1 MTRTASAGSPATRSL
16 RLAAA
21 AAVTLAAL
29 AGCAKK
35 ADDSA
40 DDVKATAEVKTA
52 VLADAALDRTVTA
65 YGGVEFAPGGER
77 TLSAP
82 VEARVAEVRV
92 TAGAPVSAGQ
102 VLIVLAPSPQT
113 QIDLKKAADDARTA
127 QEAYDRVV
135 RLKASGID
143 SNADVESARA
153 TTVVAQATLSSLRTR
168 AAGLTV
174 TSPVTGAVETLTA
187 APGDLVASG
196 ASLGKVGQLSA
207 TRPRLGVDPSA
218 ASAIKVGDAV
228 RLQAVGGGES
238 RAGVVVGVDPEL
250 DPQTRLAGVLVDA
263 RGVSFPPG
271 STVKGEVATG
281 QASGPVA
288 PYGAIYYD
296 TNQPYVLVV
305 DKGVAHHRDV
315 QLGARQG
322 DQVELVSGVK
332 AGERIVTE
340 GGASLDDGTAVK
352 EAPAAPAAEAPDAAK
367 ANAG

>member
-1 MTRTASAGSPATRSL
+1 MTRTASAASL
-16 RLAAA
+16 LA
-21 AAVTLAAL
+21 LALL

-40 DDVKATAEVKTA
+40 DDSADDAKPTAEVKTA
-52 VLADAALDRTVTA
+52 VLADAALARTVTA

-82 VEARVAEVRV
+82 VEAKVAEVRV
-92 TAGAPVSAGQ
+92 TAGVPVQAGQ

-113 QIDLKKAADDARTA
+113 QIDLKKAADDASTA
-127 QEAYDRVV
+127 QQAYDRAV
-135 RLKASGID
+135 RLKAQGID

-153 TTVVAQATLSSLRTR
+153 TNVVAQATLSSLRARTS
-168 AAGLTV
+168 GLTV
-174 TSPVTGAVETLTA
+174 TSPVSGAVETLTA
-187 APGDLVASG
+187 SPGDLVAAG

-207 TRPRLGVDPSA
+207 TRLRLGVDPSA
-218 ASAIKVGDAV
+218 VTGVKVGDAV
-228 RLQAVGGGES
+228 RLQAAGGGAA
-238 RAGVVVGVDPEL
+238 RPGVVVGVDPQL

-263 RGVSFPPG
+263 RGTSFSPG
-271 STVKGEVATG
+271 ATVKGEVVTG

-288 PYGAIYYD
+288 PYGAVYYD

-315 QLGARQG
+315 QLGAREG
-322 DQVELVSGVK
+322 DQVELVSGVH

-340 GGASLDDGTAVK
+340 GGASLDDGAAVK
-352 EAPAAPAAEAPDAAK
+352 EAPAAPAADAK
-367 ANAG
+367 DAG

>member
-1 MTRTASAGSPATRSL
+1 MAMTRTASAASL
-16 RLAAA
+16 LA
-21 AAVTLAAL
+21 LALL

-40 DDVKATAEVKTA
+40 DAKATAEVKTA
-52 VLADAALDRTVTA
+52 VLAAAALDRTVTA

-82 VEARVAEVRV
+82 VEAKVAEVRV
-92 TAGAPVSAGQ
+92 TAGSPVQAGQ

-113 QIDLKKAADDARTA
+113 QVDLKKGADDARTA
-127 QEAYDRVV
+127 QEAYDRAV

-143 SNADVESARA
+143 SNADVETARA
-153 TTVVAQATLSSLRTR
+153 ASVVAQATLASLRAR

-207 TRPRLGVDPSA
+207 TRLRLGVDPSA
-218 ASAIKVGDAV
+218 VGAVKSGDAV
-228 RLQAVGGGES
+228 RLQGAGGGETHT
-238 RAGVVVGVDPEL
+238 GVVVGVDPQL

-263 RGVSFPPG
+263 RGARFAPG
-271 STVKGEVATG
+271 ATVKGEVVTG
-281 QASGPVA
+281 HASGPIA
-288 PYGAIYYD
+288 PYGAVYYD

-305 DKGVAHHRDV
+305 DKGVAHHREV

-322 DQVELVSGVK
+322 DQVELVSGVH

-340 GGASLDDGTAVK
+340 GGASLDDGAAVK
-352 EAPAAPAAEAPDAAK
+352 EAPAADTAKDA
-367 ANAG
+367 G